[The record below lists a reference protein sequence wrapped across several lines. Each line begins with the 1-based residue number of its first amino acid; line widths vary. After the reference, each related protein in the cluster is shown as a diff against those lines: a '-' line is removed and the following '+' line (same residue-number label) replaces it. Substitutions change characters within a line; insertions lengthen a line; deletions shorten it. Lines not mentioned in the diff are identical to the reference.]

1 MLICYYSYV
10 IGFFKNFTLTIIVP
24 LQDKMFLVINDAGE
38 ATTFSL
44 EPSDGG
50 YKLGSDSFASLDE
63 VVKFMKKRAL
73 PAKRGGNV
81 L

>member
-1 MLICYYSYV
+1 
-10 IGFFKNFTLTIIVP
+10 
-24 LQDKMFLVINDAGE
+24 MFLVINDAGE